1 MALDVGVP
9 FFFFFLLL
17 LLLLLFVVAT
27 MVGRCGGCDMGGWIW
42 WPVALG
48 CERET
53 LRKERERERKR
64 EE

>member
-1 MALDVGVP
+1 
-9 FFFFFLLL
+9 
-17 LLLLLFVVAT
+17 

-53 LRKERERERKR
+53 LRKERERKR
-64 EE
+64 EEYKRIKMIKKEYLNEVLIK